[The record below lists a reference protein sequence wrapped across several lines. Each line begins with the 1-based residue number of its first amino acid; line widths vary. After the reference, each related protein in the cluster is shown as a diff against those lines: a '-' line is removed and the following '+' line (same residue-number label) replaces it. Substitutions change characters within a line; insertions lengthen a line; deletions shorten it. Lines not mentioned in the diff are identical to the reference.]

1 MEIINVLLIEDNL
14 GDVELIKEMLLERKT
29 KKKYKVEVSPS
40 FYKGMSRLKRG
51 GIDVVLLDLS
61 LPDSMG
67 YETFFK
73 LHDSFQKIPII
84 LFTGTDDDDFV
95 ENVMETGA
103 QDYLVKGT
111 ITGELLEK
119 SLMNAID
126 RNKLVVK
133 LKHTSQILAD
143 TEAMFQAVFH
153 NSAIGICVADIR
165 GMIVNSNPAMRDILG
180 YSEDEMLTKSLSDI
194 SIEEDKKHNQ
204 ELFNELVYQ
213 KRGNYRM
220 RRKYVCKDGSI
231 IWCSVAAS
239 AIRDFYGKAIYVI
252 NMVENMTHGN
262 N

>member
-1 MEIINVLLIEDNL
+1 MEIINVLLIEDNP

-61 LPDSMG
+61 LPDSFG
-67 YETFFK
+67 FETFFK

-84 LFTGTDDDDFV
+84 LFTGTLDDDFA

-119 SLMNAID
+119 ALINAID

-153 NSAIGICVADIR
+153 NSSIGIYVADIR
-165 GMIVNSNPAMRDILG
+165 GMIVKSNPAMSDILG
-180 YSEDEMLTKSLSDI
+180 YSEDEMLTKSLGDI
-194 SIEEDKKHNQ
+194 NLVEEQKRD
-204 ELFNELVYQ
+204 ERMFYDLVYQ
-213 KRGNYRM
+213 KRGNYRL
-220 RRKYVCKDGSI
+220 RKKFRCKDGSI
-231 IWCSVAAS
+231 IWCSVAVS

-252 NMVENMTHGN
+252 NMVENITHGN